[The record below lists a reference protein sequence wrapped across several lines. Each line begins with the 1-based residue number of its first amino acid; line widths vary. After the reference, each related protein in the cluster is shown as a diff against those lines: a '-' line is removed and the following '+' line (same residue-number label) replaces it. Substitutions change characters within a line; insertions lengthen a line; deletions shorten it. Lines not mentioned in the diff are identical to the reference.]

1 VHGLE
6 EAAWATADI
15 AYRRDALVGVGGFDE
30 RFPRPYRE
38 DSDLGLR
45 VLEAGGWIVRGR
57 RSVEHPVGA
66 APWWQSISRQRG
78 NADDALM
85 LLLHGPGWERRAGA
99 LRGARR
105 RHLATSALLV
115 VATTAL
121 VTHRAGIATTALV
134 AWLGLTSRFAWERI
148 SPGSRTMSE
157 VATMLATSPVIPVVA
172 TGWWFWGI
180 ARGRRMT
187 RRPRAVLMD
196 RDGTVIDDVP
206 YNANPG
212 AVRLRPGARA
222 ALDRLRG
229 ARIPVAVITNQSG
242 VARGRLTP
250 NDVARVNRRVEELA
264 GPLAGW
270 FVCVHGPRD
279 GCECRKPKPGLVFE
293 AARALGIS
301 ARHCAVIGDIEAD
314 LIAAER
320 AGARGI
326 LVPAPTTRRE
336 EIARAPEM
344 ARTLD
349 QAIARLL
356 GPA

>member
-1 VHGLE
+1 
-6 EAAWATADI
+6 
-15 AYRRDALVGVGGFDE
+15 
-30 RFPRPYRE
+30 
-38 DSDLGLR
+38 
-45 VLEAGGWIVRGR
+45 
-57 RSVEHPVGA
+57 
-66 APWWQSISRQRG
+66 
-78 NADDALM
+78 M

-105 RHLATSALLV
+105 RHLAMSALLV

-121 VTHRAGIATTALV
+121 GAHRAGIATTALM
-134 AWLGLTSRFAWERI
+134 AWVGMTSRFAWERI
-148 SPGSRTMSE
+148 SLGSRTLGE

-180 ARGRRMT
+180 ARGRRVT

-206 YNANPG
+206 YNANPN

-222 ALDRLRG
+222 ALDRLREAG
-229 ARIPVAVITNQSG
+229 IPVAVITNQSG
-242 VARGRLTP
+242 VARGRLTS

-264 GPLAGW
+264 GPVAGW
-270 FVCVHGPRD
+270 FVCVHGPGD

-293 AARALGIS
+293 AARALGVS

-326 LVPAPTTRRE
+326 LVPGPTTRRE

-356 GPA
+356 GPAG